1 MPARNTLSDLLI
13 DRQAVALALQELGV
27 DLSHSLAPL
36 MILTATDVLVALE
49 LARSLPELANFDV
62 AMGQLNTFSRPIADP
77 LPEKVVQVQLRVLA
91 AALEQDPE
99 PIDAARVARL
109 RRRIEQGAIAVPTA

>member
-36 MILTATDVLVALE
+36 MILAATDVLVALE